1 MSGGEQMRLYLLR
14 LLQEQVNFLILDE
27 PTNHLDIYGKEELE
41 ELLHGYQETL
51 LVVSHDRYFLR
62 KVCQMRLVIQEGR
75 IQKES
80 F

>member
-1 MSGGEQMRLYLLR
+1 MRLYLLR

-41 ELLHGYQETL
+41 ELLQGYQETL
-51 LVVSHDRYFLR
+51 LVVSHDRYFLN
-62 KVCQMRLVIQEGR
+62 KVCQNQLVISEGQL
-75 IQKES
+75 QKES